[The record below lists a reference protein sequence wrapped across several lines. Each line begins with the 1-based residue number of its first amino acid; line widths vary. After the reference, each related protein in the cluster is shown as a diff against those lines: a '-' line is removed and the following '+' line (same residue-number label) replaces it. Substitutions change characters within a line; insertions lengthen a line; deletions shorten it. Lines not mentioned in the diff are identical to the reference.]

1 MENTKFFLD
10 KFATLEDS
18 EKEEFLS
25 GVPHHKYKEE
35 TLDVYNYFKSIGK
48 KVVFI
53 EIDTPVDETLK
64 LDIEEFANFRP
75 SVTENKLIV
84 ITLPTLEDLK
94 ERDEK
99 STKIIK
105 INNMTIETFPI
116 TSLPNKLLQR
126 RDILDR
132 FVLYEKSVK
141 TFPKIREYIKN
152 YSGYLSMKSKSES
165 QEIIKEKNQLYFYYG
180 LQSIILGVVKD
191 FIDNL

>member
-1 MENTKFFLD
+1 MKDTKFFLD
-10 KFATLEDS
+10 KFAVLEDS

-25 GVPHHKYKEE
+25 GIPHHKYKEE
-35 TLDVYNYFKSIGK
+35 IFEIYSYFKSIGK

-53 EIDTPVDETLK
+53 EIDAPVDKTLK
-64 LDIEEFANFRP
+64 LDIEEFAKFRP

-105 INNMTIETFPI
+105 IDNMTIETFPL
-116 TSLPNKLLQR
+116 TSLPNQLLQR
-126 RDILDR
+126 RDILDK

-152 YSGYLSMKSKSES
+152 YSGYLSMESKSES
-165 QEIIKEKNQLYFYYG
+165 QEVIKEKNQLYFYYG
-180 LQSIILGVVKD
+180 LQSIILGVIKD

>member
-1 MENTKFFLD
+1 MKDSKNFLD

-18 EKEEFLS
+18 EKEDFLQ
-25 GVPHHKYKEE
+25 GAPHPKYKEE
-35 TLDVYNYFKSIGK
+35 ALDIYNYFKSIGK
-48 KVVFI
+48 KIVFI

-64 LDIEEFANFRP
+64 LDIEEFAKFRP

-99 STKIIK
+99 STKVIK
-105 INNMTIETFPI
+105 INNMTVETFPI
-116 TSLPNKLLQR
+116 TSLPNQLLQR

-141 TFPKIREYIKN
+141 TFPKIREYIKKF
-152 YSGYLSMKSKSES
+152 SGYLSMKSKSES
-165 QEIIKEKNQLYFYYG
+165 QEVIKEKNQLYFYYG
-180 LQSIILGVVKD
+180 LLSIILGEVKD